1 MNKIVIIED
10 PNFYQRLIDLKI
22 ITPNKDREIKISQLK
37 KVKEL
42 DLSNTKICSLQ
53 ELVYFER
60 LQKLNLSNGNLE
72 TLDLSKNLELRIV
85 QVSGNKLRQ
94 LNIENLKKLHCLHV
108 DGALEQLIFPNES
121 ELFELALSCKKLK
134 TLDLHSCKK
143 LKVLNISGSKL
154 THLDLSAQSLIYLN
168 LKGNRLKS
176 LDLSKQVELEYV
188 NAMDNQINDCVFLP
202 TSSLHFVL
210 LGGNPIKTE
219 DLQHD
224 SAFSNVHFSES
235 SGSSIFR
242 NYQSYFLITA
252 QRILIELKRKCIE
265 NGTPS
270 IFCADLE
277 LYNLYDLLR
286 KYDHKRRF
294 YRYENGLII
303 LTEPIVNYLGHL
315 GFLDSYDSLL
325 FRAEN
330 FSYSEAKQTY
340 YQEVSSLDINNFPH
354 EIELKIAGRIIVFE
368 AEEIALT
375 SDRGIPHEL
384 AFVRYTEIIVGKV
397 RAFRSIV
404 IWND

>member
-1 MNKIVIIED
+1 MNKTAIIED

-42 DLSNTKICSLQ
+42 DLSNTKIYSVK

-60 LQKLNLSNGNLE
+60 LQKLNLSNGILE

-85 QVSGNKLRQ
+85 QVSGNKLRL

-108 DGALEQLIFPNES
+108 DGALEQLIFPDKS

-143 LKVLNISGSKL
+143 LKILNISGSKL

-188 NAMDNQINDCVFLP
+188 NAIDNQINDCVFLP
-202 TSSLHFVL
+202 NSSLRFVL

-224 SAFSNVHFSES
+224 PAFSNVHFSES

-242 NYQSYFLITA
+242 NYESYFLITI
-252 QRILIELKRKCIE
+252 RRTLDELKRKCVE
-265 NGTPS
+265 DGTHPN
-270 IFCADLE
+270 ICADLE
-277 LYNLYDLLR
+277 FYNLCELLR
-286 KYDHKRRF
+286 KYDRKRRF
-294 YRYENGLII
+294 YRYEQGLII
-303 LTEPIVNYLGHL
+303 LTHMIINYLR
-315 GFLDSYDSLL
+315 FLHRYDSPQ
-325 FRAEN
+325 FSAEN
-330 FSYSEAKQTY
+330 FTYSDAERTY
-340 YQEVSSLDINNFPH
+340 YQEASSLDLDDFPLGV
-354 EIELKIAGRIIVFE
+354 ELKIAGRIIEFDV
-368 AEEIALT
+368 EEIAFT
-375 SDRGIPHEL
+375 SDGGIPNDI